1 MSISH
6 EEARRLLQFRAD
18 GMLNPTDETRLNTH
32 LEECKDCRTYA
43 KSLDNTV
50 SVLQQTLRKQ
60 WKAAPLPL
68 QMEVI
73 YSKINPKRGM
83 SALLTTRMALM
94 GVAFLLF
101 SVIMWQ
107 SMASKGVARQNSP
120 ETIPMIP
127 TPSMEHTAT
136 NASLNNCQNIK
147 YSIQE
152 GDTLESIARQ
162 FSVSADIILTI
173 NDLVN
178 SSSLETGQE
187 LVIPICE
194 TTPTSTTNPPTITI
208 TPFLEPVTTTPG

>member
-1 MSISH
+1 
-6 EEARRLLQFRAD
+6 
-18 GMLNPTDETRLNTH
+18 MLNPTDERRLNAH
-32 LEECKDCRTYA
+32 LEECKDCRTYT

-73 YSKINPKRGM
+73 YSKINPKKGVSTFLATRI
-83 SALLTTRMALM
+83 ALA
-94 GVAFLLF
+94 GVVFLLF
-101 SVIMWQ
+101 SVIAWQ
-107 SMASKGVARQNSP
+107 SMTSGGIARQNSP
-120 ETIPMIP
+120 EAIPMIP

-136 NASLNNCQNIK
+136 NASLNDCQNIK

-173 NDLVN
+173 NDLGN
-178 SSSLETGQE
+178 SSSLETGQQ

-208 TPFLEPVTTTPG
+208 TPFLEPVTSTPG